1 MTALHGTSMEHT
13 STVYML
19 GGFVLYV
26 KMPEPTTPLTIS
38 DPRGGLVATKWG
50 KVLVNGWQLFQVKI
64 VCWDLRNERFFF
76 MFHLKKRRS
85 EFLFFVSISLQVQ
98 HRSCNLHAVFLGL
111 EGRRTNTFGIWFW
124 RFQQSQVVKKSILP
138 KLSHW
143 HYHWYFLSDCFSKT
157 RFFFLKGSH
166 GKKVNLFANK
176 RTQKSQEGGLEVI
189 RCTDAPNP
197 APLDRISV
205 WRIPAIHSMI
215 H

>member
-1 MTALHGTSMEHT
+1 MEQAWNT
-13 STVYML
+13 LQPFTNVR
-19 GGFVLYV
+19 GFVLYV

-111 EGRRTNTFGIWFW
+111 EGRGKKYFW
-124 RFQQSQVVKKSILP
+124 HMILKVSTIPSCKEMHSSKILP
-138 KLSHW
+138 LTLPLIFPLRLFFKKHVV
-143 HYHWYFLSDCFSKT
+143 
-157 RFFFLKGSH
+157 FFF
-166 GKKVNLFANK
+166 
-176 RTQKSQEGGLEVI
+176 
-189 RCTDAPNP
+189 
-197 APLDRISV
+197 
-205 WRIPAIHSMI
+205 
-215 H
+215 